1 MFRSERIIIMS
12 PASGDVREARFFR
25 MKLFGAGILAGVLLV
40 AGVFFVNLAGD
51 DFLGLGVGQMSLLVN
66 ENRALRSQIKE
77 IAGNL
82 SVVERTLH
90 HLSERGNELRVAV
103 DLQKI
108 DDDTREAAVGGTQ
121 QVFPA
126 TFLAGELNGMLS
138 DAQALLDKLTREV
151 SLQQSSYEEIA
162 KRMEYNKALFSHI
175 PAIRPMNGAYS
186 INSFGMRLHP
196 VLHVYKMHSGVDV
209 INEVGT
215 PVFAAGDGEVIF
227 AGRTQGGY
235 GVHLE
240 ISHGFGYTTLYA
252 HLSQVLVSIGQ
263 KVRRGELIARSG
275 RSGLVSGPH
284 LHYEVRL
291 NGTLQ
296 DPVDYFF
303 DDVEADQYRT
313 LVAQKSER

>member
-1 MFRSERIIIMS
+1 MS
-12 PASGDVREARFFR
+12 PTSGDVREPRFFR
-25 MKLFGAGILAGVLLV
+25 TKLFGAGILAGVLLV
-40 AGVFFVNLAGD
+40 AAVFFANLAGD
-51 DFLGLGVGQMSLLVN
+51 DFLGIGVGQMSLLVN
-66 ENRALRSQIKE
+66 ENRVLRDQIKD

-82 SVVERTLH
+82 SVVQRTLNN
-90 HLSERGNELRVAV
+90 LSERGNELRVAV

-121 QVFPA
+121 RVFPS
-126 TFLAGELNGMLS
+126 TFLAGELNSILTN
-138 DAQALLDKLTREV
+138 AQSLVDKLAREV
-151 SLQQSSYEEIA
+151 SLQQSSYEEIS
-162 KRMEYNKALFSHI
+162 RRFEYNRSLFSHI
-175 PAIRPMNGAYS
+175 PAIRPMTGVYS

-196 VLHVYKMHSGVDV
+196 VLHVYRMHPGVDI

-215 PVFAAGDGEVIF
+215 PIYAAGDGEVIF
-227 AGRTQGGY
+227 AGRTVGGY

-240 ISHGFGYTTLYA
+240 LSHGFGYTTLYG

-263 KVRRGELIARSG
+263 KVKRGDLIARSG

-284 LHYEVRL
+284 LHYEVLL

-303 DDVEADQYRT
+303 DDVEAEQYRT
-313 LVAQKSER
+313 LVAQRTEQ